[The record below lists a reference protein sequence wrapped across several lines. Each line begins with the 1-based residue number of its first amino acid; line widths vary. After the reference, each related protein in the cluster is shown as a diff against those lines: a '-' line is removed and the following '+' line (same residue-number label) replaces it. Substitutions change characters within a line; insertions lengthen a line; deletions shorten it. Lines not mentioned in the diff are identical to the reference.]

1 TVFFQTERK
10 SNFVQ
15 KICSM
20 KGLNSL
26 SIPLQGNERLDDISK
41 PDLNLCF
48 QDPDPK
54 VLSPYHRQYFGY
66 S

>member
-1 TVFFQTERK
+1 
-10 SNFVQ
+10 
-15 KICSM
+15 M

-48 QDPDPK
+48 QDPDPN